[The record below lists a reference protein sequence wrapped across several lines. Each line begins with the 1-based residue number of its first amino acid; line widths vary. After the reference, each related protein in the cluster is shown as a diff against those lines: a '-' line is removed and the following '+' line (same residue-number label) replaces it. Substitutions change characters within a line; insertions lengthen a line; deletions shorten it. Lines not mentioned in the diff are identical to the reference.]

1 MQLFDLVEVGKDRFR
16 GPQPDTQWQRLFGG
30 QVMAQSLVAA
40 MRTVTRNRVVH
51 SLHGYFLRP
60 GSREAPLRFGV
71 EHVRDGRTF
80 SARRVITRQYD
91 DVIFDLNVS
100 FQEPEEGL
108 SHSAVQPESVASP
121 EESSPLGKVLEERFG
136 APIRMLSEW
145 DALDVRL
152 ASTPVPSQN
161 GGVMRAWVRTQ
172 DALPDDPC
180 LHAAVL
186 AYLTDLL
193 LLSVSTVQHEVEFLS
208 PNLQTASIDHAM
220 WFRPMAA
227 LRHGLA
233 IGLRGA
239 GILSGQ
245 VVSGREAGGIL
256 RPRRADPAPWVS
268 RIRDGCQAAAWY
280 SRILASA
287 RRSI

>member
-1 MQLFDLVEVGKDRFR
+1 MPATTDDLIQLFDLVEVGKGKFR

-40 MRTVTRNRVVH
+40 MRTIPENRVVH

-60 GSREAPLRFGV
+60 GSREEPLRFGV

-80 SARRVITRQYD
+80 SARRVITRQHD

-100 FQEPEEGL
+100 FQEPEEGF
-108 SHSAVQPESVASP
+108 SHSAVQPESVAAP
-121 EESSPLGKVLEERFG
+121 EDSSPLGQVLEERFG

-172 DALPDDPC
+172 DAMPEDPR

-220 WFRPMAA
+220 WFHRPAHCDRWLLYDMVSPSASGA
-227 LRHGLA
+227 RGFCQGRLFQDGKLVASCAQEGL
-233 IGLRGA
+233 
-239 GILSGQ
+239 
-245 VVSGREAGGIL
+245 
-256 RPRRADPAPWVS
+256 
-268 RIRDGCQAAAWY
+268 IRLVG
-280 SRILASA
+280 
-287 RRSI
+287 

>member
-1 MQLFDLVEVGKDRFR
+1 MQLFDLVEVGKGKFR

-40 MRTVTRNRVVH
+40 MRTVPENRVVH

-60 GSREAPLRFGV
+60 GSREEPLRFGV

-80 SARRVITRQYD
+80 SARRVITRQHD

-100 FQEPEEGL
+100 FQEPEEGF
-108 SHSAVQPESVASP
+108 SHSAVQPESVAAP
-121 EESSPLGKVLEERFG
+121 EDSSPLGQVLEERFG

-172 DALPDDPC
+172 DAMPEDPR

-220 WFRPMAA
+220 WFHRPAHCDRWLLYDMVSPSASGA
-227 LRHGLA
+227 RGFCQGRLFQDGKLVASCAQEGL
-233 IGLRGA
+233 
-239 GILSGQ
+239 
-245 VVSGREAGGIL
+245 
-256 RPRRADPAPWVS
+256 
-268 RIRDGCQAAAWY
+268 IRLVG
-280 SRILASA
+280 
-287 RRSI
+287 